1 MEYIHKGTK
10 VLESSRL
17 LLRRFCID
25 DAEAMFK
32 YASDYDTTKF
42 MRFPTHQSIAD
53 SKAIINLWLLDYEK
67 LNNYNWA
74 IIIKETGELIGSIG
88 LVDVNDFHK
97 QAEIGYII
105 RKDQWNKGYT
115 TEALK
120 RVLQFGFEEVGFNRL
135 ESLHVIENPASGV
148 VMMKAGML
156 FEGTKRNYF
165 PFKGQYLSCRMYAI
179 TSEDFFS
186 CCLYNHRC

>member
-17 LLRRFCID
+17 VLRRFGID

-42 MRFPTHQSIAD
+42 MRFSTHQSIAD
-53 SKAIINLWLLDYEK
+53 SKTIINLWISDYAK

-97 QAEIGYII
+97 QAEVGYII

-120 RVLQFGFEEVGFNRL
+120 RVLKFGFEEVGFHRL
-135 ESLHVIENPASGV
+135 ESLHAIDNPASGM
-148 VMMKAGML
+148 VMKKAGMV

-165 PFKGQYLSCRMYAI
+165 PFNGRYLSCHMYAI
-179 TSEDFFS
+179 TSEDYFE
-186 CCLYNHRC
+186 